1 MINIISFFIV
11 CYIIFLIYFEGKFKK
26 LFLNYVFSNLIFYN
40 LCSKYKELDYIYF
53 LLYISFY
60 LFLFYIKKIIEFFRC

>member
-11 CYIIFLIYFEGKFKK
+11 CYIIFLIYFKGKFKK

-40 LCSKYKELDYIYF
+40 VCSKYKRIR
-53 LLYISFY
+53 LYIFVVVY
-60 LFLFYIKKIIEFFRC
+60 KILFIFVL